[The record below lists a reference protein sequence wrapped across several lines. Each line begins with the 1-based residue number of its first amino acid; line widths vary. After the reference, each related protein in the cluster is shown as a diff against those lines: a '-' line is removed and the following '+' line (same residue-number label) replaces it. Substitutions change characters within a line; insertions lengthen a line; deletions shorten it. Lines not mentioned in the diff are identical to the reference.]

1 MRTPRTQTAAVVE
14 QFGKPYSFKQIPCPK
29 DPEGH
34 DILIKVLAASY
45 CHTDAVFAAGLLSQ
59 DLPRIG
65 CHEFAGEVIALG
77 PSVSDHRGIA
87 LGIKIGVPGRAYHP
101 CGTCFECTHPGQDD
115 MGYSPYC
122 PSAGNLGLTRDGGFQ
137 EYCLVDSRQVAV
149 LPGSL
154 PPTQAAP
161 LMCAGLTIWSALQ
174 HEKVQNAQRVGII
187 GAGGGLGH
195 IGVQFAA
202 YLGKEVLAVD
212 ATDQALGL
220 VQKVKESLGEVGKNI
235 FISDA
240 RREDSEVLK
249 AMLRPADDALPTE
262 VGLDAVI
269 LLPES
274 QKAFDTGMKL
284 LKNHGTMVVV
294 SFPSE
299 KLQVSAHDLVFR
311 DIAVVGSLVGRNH
324 QLREMLYFVDQNG
337 IRVHVKTFA
346 FDQLNELRGPEHHA
360 GGGKLVI
367 DMTLKR
373 DN

>member
-1 MRTPRTQTAAVVE
+1 MSQVQTAAVVE
-14 QFGKPYSFKQIPCPK
+14 QFGKPYTFKQIPRPTE
-29 DPEGH
+29 PEGK

-45 CHTDAVFAAGLLSQ
+45 CHTDAIFAAGLLSQ

-77 PSVSDHRGIA
+77 PDVSIHRGVA
-87 LGIKIGVPGRAYHP
+87 VGTRVGVPGRAYHP
-101 CGTCFECTHPGQDD
+101 CGTCYECTHPGQDS

-122 PSAGNLGLTRDGGFQ
+122 PRSGNLGLTRDGGFQ

-149 LPGSL
+149 LPESL
-154 PPTQAAP
+154 SPTQAAP

-174 HEKVQNAQRVGII
+174 HEKVQKAQRVGII

-202 YLGKEVLAVD
+202 HLGKDVLAID
-212 ATDQALGL
+212 ATDQAIDLIN
-220 VQKVKESLGEVGKNI
+220 KVKNNLGEAGKRVYI
-235 FISDA
+235 ADARKEDSDVLEAMIQPASDA
-240 RREDSEVLK
+240 PPS
-249 AMLRPADDALPTE
+249 E

-274 QKAFDTGMKL
+274 QKAFDAGMKL
-284 LKNHGTMVVV
+284 LRNHGTMVVV
-294 SFPSE
+294 SFPSG

-324 QLREMLYFVDQNG
+324 QLREMLYFVVQNKVEVQV
-337 IRVHVKTFA
+337 RTFA
-346 FDQLNELRGPEHHA
+346 FDQLNELGGPEHQA
-360 GGGKLVI
+360 EGGKLVI
-367 DMTLKR
+367 DMILER
-373 DN
+373 AR

>member
-1 MRTPRTQTAAVVE
+1 MRMPQTQTAAVVE
-14 QFGKPYSFKQIPCPK
+14 QFGKPYAFRQIPCPK

-59 DLPRIG
+59 NLPRIG

-77 PSVSDHRGIA
+77 PSVSTHRGIA
-87 LGIKIGVPGRAYHP
+87 IGIKVGVPGRAYHP

-137 EYCLVDSRQVAV
+137 EYCIVDSRQVAV

-174 HEKVQNAQRVGII
+174 HERVQNAQRVGII

-202 YLGKEVLAVD
+202 HLDKEVLAID
-212 ATDQALGL
+212 ATDQALDL
-220 VQKVKESLGEVGKNI
+220 IQKVKKSLGEVGKSV

-240 RREDSEVLK
+240 RKEDSEVLK
-249 AMLRPADDALPTE
+249 EMLRPASDAPPTE

-299 KLQVSAHDLVFR
+299 KLQVNAHDLVFR

-337 IRVHVKTFA
+337 IRVHTKTFA
-346 FDQLNELRGPEHHA
+346 FDRLNELRGPEHHA
-360 GGGKLVI
+360 DGGKLVI
-367 DMTLKR
+367 DMTLER
-373 DN
+373 AN